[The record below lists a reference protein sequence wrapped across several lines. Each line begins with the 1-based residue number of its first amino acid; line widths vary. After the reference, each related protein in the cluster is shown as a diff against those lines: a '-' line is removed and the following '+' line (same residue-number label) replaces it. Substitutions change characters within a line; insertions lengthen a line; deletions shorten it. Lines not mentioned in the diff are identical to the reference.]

1 MASVLIFLAGF
12 YAIVSSVDAYAGGG
26 WTGAHAT
33 FYGGSD
39 ASGTMGMHQNKPFFI
54 HDLCEQFFTNSW
66 GGQCEKRLN
75 FFVFDEIVQV
85 GLVGMATYTAKDME
99 QTLLL

>member
-12 YAIVSSVDAYAGGG
+12 YAIVSSVDAYGGGG

-39 ASGTMGMHQNKPFFI
+39 ASGTMGMHQNNYHFW
-54 HDLCEQFFTNSW
+54 FTTSFRNFHKELVN
-66 GGQCEKRLN
+66 QCGLN
-75 FFVFDEIVQV
+75 FFVFDEIV
-85 GLVGMATYTAKDME
+85 
-99 QTLLL
+99 